1 MTPPAAFTGD
11 VGHDFDPFAPDYLAD
26 PYPILEALRER
37 VPVFYAP
44 ALDMWV
50 VTRFAEIDEIFR
62 NPARFSAANAQEP
75 IYPLAPEARQIL
87 ADGFGFTPSMSNCDP
102 PKHTRIRAHNVRAF
116 SARRMALL
124 EPTIRER
131 TRELVDRM
139 LRASPADFIADLAFP
154 LPALTIFTLVGFPD

>member
-1 MTPPAAFTGD
+1 MTTPAASTGD

-26 PYPILEALRER
+26 PYPILDALRER

-62 NPARFSAANAQEP
+62 NPARFSAANAQDP

-87 ADGFGFTPSMSNCDP
+87 ADGFRFTPSMSNCDP
-102 PKHTRIRAHNVRAF
+102 PKHTRIQASCPRSPRVASLP
-116 SARRMALL
+116 SALCGALVID
-124 EPTIRER
+124 PSMIVVKTNRK
-131 TRELVDRM
+131 
-139 LRASPADFIADLAFP
+139 AAN
-154 LPALTIFTLVGFPD
+154 

>member
-1 MTPPAAFTGD
+1 MTTPAASTGD

-26 PYPILEALRER
+26 PYPILDALRER

-62 NPARFSAANAQEP
+62 NPARFSAANAQDP

-87 ADGFGFTPSMSNCDP
+87 AVANGSFVTMACRRRRTTRSWQGQPPRIGLLSRRTPTSVPC
-102 PKHTRIRAHNVRAF
+102 
-116 SARRMALL
+116 
-124 EPTIRER
+124 
-131 TRELVDRM
+131 
-139 LRASPADFIADLAFP
+139 SP
-154 LPALTIFTLVGFPD
+154 